1 MYVSSAPFLS
11 DKEKHQSMIF
21 DIEVNNKTIKARQGE
36 TILQALSRNGIKV
49 PTLCFMDG
57 FTPTG
62 ACRMCAVEVEGMADL
77 APACSHPV
85 EEWMKIKTHSPRVV
99 KARKTIVELL
109 LSNHPDDCLYCV
121 RNGNCELQRLSAE
134 LDVRERRF
142 AGKKNKIK
150 TDPSSSSLVRDPE
163 KCILCGRCVRVC
175 EEVIGVST
183 LDFIRR
189 GNSTFIAT
197 AIEKPL
203 NLSNCIACGQCI
215 MVCPTGALYE
225 KNHFP
230 ELQEALHN
238 PQLHVVIHYSPS
250 ISVTIAEEF
259 GLKPGKDIN
268 GLLNAALRKIGFHKV
283 FDTSF
288 AADLNIMEL
297 SHELIQRLE
306 KDETLPMFSSCCPSW
321 VKYIEQCNPELL
333 SLMSSCKSP
342 QQMMG
347 TIVKSHY
354 AEAEGIKPENIYS
367 VSVMPCTSKK
377 FEAQR
382 DEMTH
387 KGITEV
393 DAVLTTR
400 ELAKLIRLNGIDI
413 HHNDP
418 ELPDLPMGT
427 RSSAG
432 KLFAAS
438 GGLTEALIR
447 TLHQKMSGKEL
458 VQFKV
463 SDARQNKGRKEF
475 KMKIGQKELGFAI
488 ISGMANVKEL
498 LSEIG
503 AGRNDLHFVEV
514 MACPGGCVNGGGQPI
529 PSDPASVKARTRALY
544 DIDEKESIKTAH
556 KNPMVLDLYN
566 NFLQNPGS
574 DICKSL
580 LHTEYHKRDVLL

>member
-1 MYVSSAPFLS
+1 
-11 DKEKHQSMIF
+11 MIF
-21 DIEVNNKTIKARQGE
+21 DIEVNNKAIKAKQGE
-36 TILQALSRNGIKV
+36 TVLQALSRNGIKV
-49 PTLCFMDG
+49 PTLCFMEG

-62 ACRMCAVEVEGMADL
+62 ACRMCAVEIEGMADL

-85 EEWMKIKTHSPRVV
+85 EEWMKIKTHSPRVI

-109 LSNHPDDCLYCV
+109 LSNHPDDCLYCI
-121 RNGNCELQRLSAE
+121 RNGNCELQQLAEE

-142 AGKKNKIK
+142 AGKKNKFN
-150 TDPSSSSLVRDPE
+150 TDPSSSSIVRDPE

-189 GNSTFIAT
+189 GNRTFIAT

-203 NLSNCIACGQCI
+203 NLSNCIACGQCL

-225 KNHFP
+225 KTHFP

-238 PQLHVVIHYSPS
+238 PKLHVVIHYSPT
-250 ISVTIAEEF
+250 ISVTLAEEF

-288 AADLNIMEL
+288 AADVNIMEL
-297 SHELIQRLE
+297 THEFIRRNENGQ
-306 KDETLPMFSSCCPSW
+306 KLPLFSSCCPSW
-321 VKYIEQCNPELL
+321 VKYIEQYNPELL
-333 SLMSSCKSP
+333 SQLSECKSP

-347 TIVKSHY
+347 AIIKSHY
-354 AEAEGIKPENIYS
+354 AQLEGIAPENIYS

-387 KGITEV
+387 KGITDV

-413 HHNDP
+413 HHNEP
-418 ELPDLPMGT
+418 ELPDMPLGT

-432 KLFAAS
+432 KLFGAS
-438 GGLTEALIR
+438 GGVTESFIR
-447 TLHQKMSGKEL
+447 TLHQKMTGKEM
-458 VQFKV
+458 VKFKV
-463 SDARQNKGRKEF
+463 PETRQGKGRKEF
-475 KMKIGQKELGFAI
+475 KMKIGPKEYGFAI
-488 ISGMANVKEL
+488 VSGMANVKGL
-498 LSEIG
+498 LAEID
-503 AGRNDLHFVEV
+503 AGKNDIQFVEV

-529 PSDPASVKARTRALY
+529 PADQVSVKARAKALY
-544 DIDEKESIKTAH
+544 EIDEKESIKSAH
-556 KNPMVLDLYN
+556 KNPLVFDLYQT
-566 NFLQNPGS
+566 FLKEPGS
-574 DICKSL
+574 EVCKSL
-580 LHTEYHKRDVLL
+580 LHTTFRKREVLL

>member
-1 MYVSSAPFLS
+1 
-11 DKEKHQSMIF
+11 MIF
-21 DIEVNNKTIKARQGE
+21 DIVVNNKTIKARQGE

-62 ACRMCAVEVEGMADL
+62 ACRICVVEVEGMADL

-85 EEWMKIKTHSPRVV
+85 EEWMKIKTHSPRVI

-121 RNGNCELQRLSAE
+121 RNGNCELQNLAAE

-142 AGKKNKIK
+142 AGKKNKFK
-150 TDPSSSSLVRDPE
+150 TDPSSPSIVRDPE

-189 GNSTFIAT
+189 GNRSIIST
-197 AIEKPL
+197 AIDKPL
-203 NLSNCIACGQCI
+203 NLSNCITCGQCL
-215 MVCPTGALYE
+215 MACPTGALYE
-225 KNHFP
+225 KTHFP
-230 ELQEALHN
+230 ELQESLHN
-238 PQLHVVIHYSPS
+238 PNLHVFIHYSPT
-250 ISVTIAEEF
+250 ISVTLAEEF
-259 GLKPGKDIN
+259 GLKAGKEIN

-288 AADLNIMEL
+288 AADVNVIEVVD
-297 SHELIQRLE
+297 EFIRRLDKNE
-306 KDETLPMFSSCCPSW
+306 NLPLFTSCCPAW
-321 VKYIEQCNPELL
+321 VKYIEQYNPEMLN
-333 SLMSSCKSP
+333 LMSVCKSP

-347 TIVKSHY
+347 AIIKNYY
-354 AEAEGIKPENIYS
+354 AQSQGIDPANIYS
-367 VSVMPCTSKK
+367 VSVMPCTAKK

-387 KGITEV
+387 KGITDV

-418 ELPDLPMGT
+418 ELPDMPLGT

-432 KLFAAS
+432 KLYAVS
-438 GGLTEALIR
+438 GGVTEAVIR
-447 TLHQKMSGKEL
+447 TLHFRLTGKEMI
-458 VQFKV
+458 QFKLQ
-463 SDARQNKGRKEF
+463 DARQGKGRKEF
-475 KMKIGQKELGFAI
+475 KVRIGSKDYGFAV
-488 ISGMANVKEL
+488 ISGMANIKDL
-498 LSEIG
+498 LTEIQ
-503 AGRNDLHFVEV
+503 AGKTDIQFVEV
-514 MACPGGCVNGGGQPI
+514 MACPGGCINGGGQPI
-529 PSDPASVKARTRALY
+529 PSDLTSVKARAKALY
-544 DIDEKESIKTAH
+544 EIDEKESIKTAH
-556 KNPMVLDLYN
+556 KNPMVIELYN
-566 NFLQNPGS
+566 SFLKEPGS
-574 DICKSL
+574 EVCRNL

>member
-1 MYVSSAPFLS
+1 MT
-11 DKEKHQSMIF
+11 F
-21 DIEVNNKTIKARQGE
+21 DIEVNNKTIRARQGE

-62 ACRMCAVEVEGMADL
+62 ACRMCAVEVEGMSDL

-85 EEWMKIKTHSPRVV
+85 GEWMKIKTHSPKVV
-99 KARKTIVELL
+99 RARKTIVELL

-121 RNGNCELQRLSAE
+121 RNGNCELQKMAEE

-142 AGKKNKIK
+142 AGKKNKFK
-150 TDPSSSSLVRDPE
+150 TDPSSPSVVRDPE

-189 GNSTFIAT
+189 GNRAFIST

-203 NLSNCIACGQCI
+203 NLSNCITCGQCI
-215 MVCPTGALYE
+215 MVCPTAALYE
-225 KNHFP
+225 KTHFP
-230 ELQEALHN
+230 ELQESLHN
-238 PQLHVVIHYSPS
+238 PNLHVVISYSPT
-250 ISVTIAEEF
+250 ISVTLAEEF
-259 GLKPGKDIN
+259 GLKAGKDIN

-288 AADLNIMEL
+288 AADLNILEMADEF
-297 SHELIQRLE
+297 IKRLE
-306 KDETLPMFSSCCPSW
+306 TNGNLPMFSSCCPSW
-321 VKYIEQCNPELL
+321 VKYIEQYNPEMLNH
-333 SLMSSCKSP
+333 MSACKSP

-347 TIVKSHY
+347 AVLKSY
-354 AEAEGIKPENIYS
+354 YTESEGLKPENIYS
-367 VSVMPCTSKK
+367 VSVMPCTAKK

-387 KGITEV
+387 KGITDV

-413 HHNDP
+413 HHNEP
-418 ELPDLPMGT
+418 ELPDMPMGT

-432 KLFAAS
+432 KLYGAS
-438 GGLTEALIR
+438 GGVTEALVRTLHYRITGKEMTQFKLTEA
-447 TLHQKMSGKEL
+447 
-458 VQFKV
+458 
-463 SDARQNKGRKEF
+463 RQGKGRKEF
-475 KMKIGQKELGFAI
+475 KLKIGQKEFGFAI
-488 ISGMANVKEL
+488 ISGMANVKDL
-498 LSEIG
+498 LAEIQ
-503 AGRNDLHFVEV
+503 AGKSNLHFVEV

-529 PSDPASVKARTRALY
+529 PADPASVKARAKTIY

-556 KNPMVLDLYN
+556 KNPMVLDLYQS
-566 NFLQNPGS
+566 FLKEPGS
-574 DICKSL
+574 EVCKTL
-580 LHTEYHKRDVLL
+580 LHTEYHKREVLL